1 MHNFRQL
8 RWTARAARYNERVV
22 VSSSSLVARSG
33 VGDRTDRLVRSVRL
47 ALVAIAIATVSGCTG
62 HHTLVRYPTAE
73 PAALAWF
80 GPTSPDERARLGRW
94 SSAVGPPVVLL
105 QDAPAP
111 IVTSI
116 VSVTWNVALDE
127 GRIEHFIADVRAAHP
142 DSAIVLLIQE
152 AVRSGSDVPAALA
165 VDAVVPRR
173 LGASGGGAI
182 GYDVRAVAERCGL
195 NLYYVPSMRN
205 GTPAASNEDRG
216 NAILSSLPLED
227 FSAIELPFESQR
239 RVAVAAT
246 ATVRSP
252 AGEPTRIRFVSAHL
266 DNMVGPRR
274 VWVAGGMFARARQA
288 RGLIDTLQ
296 PYENA
301 VLGGDFNAWFGF
313 ADPSVTTAQRAFPD
327 TPITDRRPTFRNLL
341 RLDHLFLRLPDGWSA
356 RVERAADDY
365 GSDHWPLIAV
375 ISIG

>member
-8 RWTARAARYNERVV
+8 RWSDARREYNRPVS
-22 VSSSSLVARSG
+22 VSSFSFFARRRAW
-33 VGDRTDRLVRSVRL
+33 DRFARSVRF
-47 ALVAIAIATVSGCTG
+47 AFVGIAVATVSGCTG

-80 GPTSPDERARLGRW
+80 GPTSPDERVELGRW
-94 SSAVGPPVVLL
+94 SGAVGPPVVLS
-105 QDAPAP
+105 QDRPAP
-111 IVTSI
+111 MVTSI

-127 GRIEHFIADVRAAHP
+127 GRIEQFVADVRAAHP
-142 DSAIVLLIQE
+142 DSAVVMLIQE
-152 AVRSGSDVPAALA
+152 AVRSGPDVPAQLA
-165 VDAVVPRR
+165 VDAIVPRR
-173 LGASGGGAI
+173 LGGKAADAVAR
-182 GYDVRAVAERCGL
+182 DVRAVAERCGL
-195 NLYYVPSMRN
+195 NLYYAPSMRN
-205 GTPAASNEDRG
+205 GAPSASNEDRG

-227 FSAIELPFESQR
+227 FSAIELPFERQR

-252 AGEPTRIRFVSAHL
+252 SGAPVRIRFVSAHL

-274 VWVAGGMFARARQA
+274 LWVAGGMFARVRQA
-288 RGLIDTLQ
+288 KGLIDSLQ
-296 PYENA
+296 PYETA
-301 VLGGDFNAWFGF
+301 VLGGDFNTWLGLAEP
-313 ADPSVTTAQRAFPD
+313 AVAEAQRAFPD
-327 TPITDRRPTFRNLL
+327 TQITDRRPTFRNLL
-341 RLDHLFLRLPDGWSA
+341 RLDHIFFRLPDGWSA